1 MCAICIWNFGSLM
14 LCAFMRIFLN
24 DGVNKKLNIPVSVCI
39 QDDNNGIFQQA
50 LVLGEII
57 LALTINI

>member
-1 MCAICIWNFGSLM
+1 
-14 LCAFMRIFLN
+14 MRIFLN

-50 LVLGEII
+50 LVLGEIF